1 MTTSPSSPIS
11 AEAPRGFP
19 SAAVTIVPWQR
30 TALLGLLVC
39 LLAGAVVAHRP
50 VLVGVNAAVTVFY
63 LVTTVY
69 RIMLVDLSLR
79 RRCELQIGADE
90 LAAERPPDQ
99 WPRYLVLLPLYKEG
113 EILPSLVTALS
124 KLDYPAERLEIRL
137 LIEADDHQTMAAAE
151 QLELKPPFRIFP
163 IPVSEPRTKPKA
175 CNVGLED
182 TDADLTVIYDA
193 EDRPD
198 PDQLRKA
205 ALGFEQLPTDVVC
218 LQAKLNFYNPTRNLL
233 TRWFTAEYALW
244 FDLCLPALDT
254 LQAPIPLGGTS
265 NHFRVQALLDI
276 GGWDEY
282 NVTEDCDLGLRLF
295 MDGWR
300 TRMLDSTTWEQ
311 ACPNFGFWIRQR
323 SRWVK
328 GYCQSYLVHTRN
340 LFRTSRRLGLIN
352 SLHFHL
358 LIGGTPFSQL
368 VNPFYWALAVVWF
381 TLRPE
386 AIAVYFPGP
395 VFAMAALCLFVGNF
409 ALAYAAGI
417 ACVRRGFGKLT
428 FYGLTMPIYWAMMS
442 YAAWKG
448 FLQLIRRPHYWEKTH
463 HFGEAQGAA
472 EAS

>member
-1 MTTSPSSPIS
+1 MMMSQSTPCS
-11 AEAPRGFP
+11 AAAPRGFP
-19 SAAVTIVPWQR
+19 SAAMTIVPWQR
-30 TALLGLLVC
+30 TALLILLAA

-50 VLVGVNAAVTVFY
+50 VLVGVNAAITVFY
-63 LVTTVY
+63 LVTTLY
-69 RIMLVDLSLR
+69 RILLVDLSLR
-79 RRCELQIGADE
+79 RRCEIVIDPDR
-90 LAAERPPDQ
+90 LAEDRPVGE
-99 WPRYLVLLPLYKEG
+99 WPRYLVLVPVYKEG
-113 EILPSLVTALS
+113 EILPSLVDALG

-137 LIEADDHQTMAAAE
+137 LIEEDDAETMNAARR
-151 QLELKPPFRIFP
+151 LELAPQFTIHP

-193 EDRPD
+193 EDRPE

-205 ALGFEQLPTDVVC
+205 ALAFEQVPDNVVC

-265 NHFRVQALLDI
+265 NHFRVGVLRDI

-300 TRMLDSTTWEQ
+300 TRMIESTTWEQ
-311 ACPNFGFWIRQR
+311 ACPNLGFWIRQR

-340 LFRTSRRLGLIN
+340 LFRATRRLGLIN

-368 VNPFYWALAVVWF
+368 VNPFYWALAILWF

-386 AIAVYFPGP
+386 AIAAYFPGP

-417 ACVRRGFGKLT
+417 ACVRRGFGRLT
-428 FYGLTMPIYWAMMS
+428 FFGLTMPFYWAMMS

-463 HFGEAQGAA
+463 HFGEPLVTEGTR
-472 EAS
+472 

>member
-1 MTTSPSSPIS
+1 MTTPSSSPIS

-19 SAAVTIVPWQR
+19 SAAITIVPWQR

-63 LVTTVY
+63 LATTLY

-90 LAAERPPDQ
+90 VALERPPEQ
-99 WPRYLVLLPLYKEG
+99 WPRYLILLPLYKEG
-113 EILPSLVTALS
+113 EILPSLVAALN
-124 KLDYPAERLEIRL
+124 KLEYPSDRLEIRL

-151 QLELKPPFRIFP
+151 GLDLKPPFRIFP

-182 TDADLTVIYDA
+182 SDADLTVIYDA

-205 ALGFEQLPTDVVC
+205 ALGFEQVSDDVVC

-265 NHFRVQALLDI
+265 NHFRVQPLRDI

-300 TRMLDSTTWEQ
+300 TRILDSTTWEQ
-311 ACPNFGFWIRQR
+311 ACPNLGFWIRQR
-323 SRWVK
+323 SRWIK

-340 LFRTSRRLGLIN
+340 LVRTSRRLGLIN

-381 TLRPE
+381 TYRPE
-386 AIAVYFPGP
+386 AISVYFPGP

-417 ACVRRGFGKLT
+417 ACVRRGFGTLT

-442 YAAWKG
+442 CAAWKG

-463 HFGEAQGAA
+463 HFGEPPTPA
-472 EAS
+472 E